1 MGVHPKDE
9 RELLRRAVLE
19 SIPAEPSQYN
29 EVEPKFVYVPDAHRR
44 ALDPDA
50 MLVTGIRGAGKS
62 FWWFAL
68 QDAVLRQR
76 LFEPQSRA
84 SGTWT
89 VSPGYG
95 ATSGEQWP
103 DKDELT
109 QLLSNG
115 CKPRLIWKTVV
126 LRHVAQGSLP
136 SAGWGESVSWVAAN
150 PSQVATLLR
159 EVDGRMRDAKQ
170 RHVVLFDAL
179 DRTADR
185 RADRL
190 QLLRGLLELVLELRT
205 GSAVRAKVF
214 VRPDMLEDPEVIAF
228 PDSSKVIASRVKLDW
243 STADL
248 YSLLFTYL
256 GNGHDVAAAA
266 FFRQQSPVV
275 WPTVG
280 AAYSVPAELR
290 TDPEKQAQLFERL
303 AGPYM
308 GKDRRRGRTYTW
320 VPNHL
325 MDAAGQVSP
334 RSFLATIRRAA
345 ALSEVTGQIAPLHW
359 NGIHEGVRKASEYR
373 VGEIQEDLP
382 WVSEAMQKLED
393 LVVPCDE
400 SALLKT
406 WQSAKLTP
414 PQATEEKRAA
424 TPADLKETLEQ
435 LAKVGVLQKLPSD
448 RINIPDVYRVG
459 FGLRRHGGFRPN

>member
-1 MGVHPKDE
+1 MSVHHKDE

-29 EVEPKFVYVPDAHRR
+29 EVDPKFVYVPDAHRR

-68 QDAVLRQR
+68 QQEALRRR
-76 LFEPQSRA
+76 LFEPQSR
-84 SGTWT
+84 SGAALM

-95 ATSGEQWP
+95 ATSSEQWP

-109 QLLSNG
+109 QLLSQG

-126 LRHVAQGSLP
+126 LRQVAQGSLP
-136 SAGWGESVSWVAAN
+136 GAGWGDWVSWVTAN

-159 EVDGRMRDAKQ
+159 EVDGRMREAKQ

-185 RADRL
+185 RSDRL

-205 GSAVRAKVF
+205 WSAVRAKVF

-228 PDSSKVIASRVKLDW
+228 PDSSKVIASRVRLDW
-243 STADL
+243 STPDL
-248 YSLLFTYL
+248 YNLLFTYL
-256 GNGHDVAAAA
+256 GNGQDATAAA
-266 FFRQQSPVV
+266 FFRQQSQLA
-275 WPTVG
+275 WPSAG
-280 AAYSVPAELR
+280 AMYSVPAELR
-290 TDPEKQAQLFERL
+290 TDPARQQQLFEQL

-325 MDAAGQVSP
+325 MDAADQVSP

-345 ALSEVTGQIAPLHW
+345 ELPELAGQTAPLHW

-382 WVSEAMQKLED
+382 WVSEAMQKLEH

-400 SALLKT
+400 RALLTT
-406 WQSAKLTP
+406 WQKAKLTP

-435 LAKVGVLQKLPSD
+435 LAKVGVLHKLPSD

-459 FGLRRHGGFRPN
+459 FGLRRHGGFRPS